1 MESSNAEKARDV
13 ILQSDRLMNSRCHM
27 QEYPMFCF
35 NILVLKRVCWGSSF
49 SIFSLESE
57 EGRQCT

>member
-27 QEYPMFCF
+27 QEYPMF
-35 NILVLKRVCWGSSF
+35 VLTS
-49 SIFSLESE
+49 
-57 EGRQCT
+57 